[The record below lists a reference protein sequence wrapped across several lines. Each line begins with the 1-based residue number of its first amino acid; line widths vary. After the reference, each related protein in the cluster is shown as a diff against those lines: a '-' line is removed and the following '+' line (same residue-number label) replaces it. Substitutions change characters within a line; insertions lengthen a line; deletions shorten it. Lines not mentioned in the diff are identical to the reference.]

1 MFSGH
6 CKGFN
11 DTTGTL
17 TLQGAKRHNIRGPKM
32 NFSKTTNEKRMI
44 LIVDDQAI
52 KHKPLTGRRTS
63 VHQQRLEEIV
73 GLEINEITPMQF
85 KQI

>member
-1 MFSGH
+1 M
-6 CKGFN
+6 
-11 DTTGTL
+11 
-17 TLQGAKRHNIRGPKM
+17 M
-32 NFSKTTNEKRMI
+32 

-63 VHQQRLEEIV
+63 VHQQWLKEIV
-73 GLEINEITPMQF
+73 GLEINEIIPMQF